1 MENQQKSKYRIKSDL
16 GTEDR
21 VRDEV
26 YKDEPVGL
34 TAGSQLRRRILSQ
47 NLIDRYYQRGFINSR
62 QYNTAQ
68 YLHRLYQRGN
78 KIAGMKYDARV
89 DGGSNSFDSGNL
101 GFTEYMK
108 AMRELPTNLFLVVQW
123 IVVDG
128 STATSLDEKE
138 YQGRRISMNK
148 LREALNILANHF
160 GIQ

>member
-1 MENQQKSKYRIKSDL
+1 MATQQKSKYRIKSDL

-21 VRDEV
+21 VKDEV
-26 YKDEPVGL
+26 YKDEPIGL

-89 DGGSNSFDSGNL
+89 DGGSNSFDSDNV
-101 GFTEYMK
+101 GFAEYMK
-108 AMRELPTNLFLVVQW
+108 AMRELPSHLFSVVQW
-123 IVVDG
+123 IVIDG

-138 YQGRRISMNK
+138 YQGRRISMK
-148 LREALNILANHF
+148 RLKESLNWLANYF
-160 GIQ
+160 GI